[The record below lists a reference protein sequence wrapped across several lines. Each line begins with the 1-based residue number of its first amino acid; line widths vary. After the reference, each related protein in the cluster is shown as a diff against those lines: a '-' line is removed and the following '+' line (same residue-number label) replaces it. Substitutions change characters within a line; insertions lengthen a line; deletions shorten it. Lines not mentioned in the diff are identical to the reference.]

1 VNNPDLIGL
10 TLEGAKAEL
19 TKINRSMRIVETF
32 APKEKAA
39 IGECR
44 VVKQVISEDSIELI
58 VSYF

>member
-1 VNNPDLIGL
+1 MNNPDLVGL

-19 TKINRSMRIVETF
+19 TKINRSVRIVETF
-32 APKEKAA
+32 APKENTT

-44 VVKQVISEDSIELI
+44 VVKQTIIEDYIELT